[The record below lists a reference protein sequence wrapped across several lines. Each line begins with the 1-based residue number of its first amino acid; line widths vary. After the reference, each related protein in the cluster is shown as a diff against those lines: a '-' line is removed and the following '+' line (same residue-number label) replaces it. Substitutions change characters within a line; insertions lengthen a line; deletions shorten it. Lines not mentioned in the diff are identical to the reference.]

1 MGERFFV
8 KWVNEF
14 SSNGRIILRQMA
26 EFKFFFVTLHPVKAI
41 NMEMTYKKRIADG
54 LLQRKLAGKGAV
66 LIEGAKWCGK
76 TTTAEQIAQSVKY
89 MTETGMVEQ
98 NVELARL
105 NPKLIL
111 KGDIPRLI
119 DEWQVAP
126 QLWDSIRFESDHGPL
141 GQFVLTGSSV
151 PADMSH
157 VIHSGTGRIG
167 WLKMRPMSLWESQE
181 STGEVS
187 LAELFNAPAQIG
199 GINEMDIEKI
209 AFLTCR
215 GGWPLAVDM
224 EPEIALDQAFDY
236 VESVEKRDIQKVDGV
251 DRDPVRV
258 HRLLRSLARNQGSQA
273 SFGTIK
279 ADLMANEADT
289 LSEDTIASYC
299 KALKQIYVVEDSEA
313 WNPNLRSKSAIRT
326 SDTRYFTDP
335 SIATAALGVGPND
348 LINDLNTFGLLF
360 ETMAVRDLRVYAEAL
375 NGKVYHFRDRNGL
388 ECDAVV
394 HLRDGQYGL
403 VEVKLGGDK
412 LIKEGVDALNLLTEK
427 IDPEKMKMPSFKMIL
442 IGVGSYAYRREDGIY
457 VVPIGCLKD

>member
-1 MGERFFV
+1 
-8 KWVNEF
+8 
-14 SSNGRIILRQMA
+14 
-26 EFKFFFVTLHPVKAI
+26 
-41 NMEMTYKKRIADG
+41 MENTYKKRIADG

-76 TTTAEQIAQSVKY
+76 TTTAEQIAGSVKY

-98 NVELARL
+98 NIQLATL
-105 NPKLIL
+105 NPKLLL
-111 KGDIPRLI
+111 KGEFPRLI

-141 GQFVLTGSSV
+141 GQFILTGSSV
-151 PADMSH
+151 PPDMSK

-167 WLKMRPMSLWESQE
+167 WLRMRPMSLWESQE
-181 STGEVS
+181 SSGEVS
-187 LAELFNAPAQIG
+187 LAELFTSPEQIG
-199 GINEMDIEKI
+199 AINQMDIEQV

-224 EPEIALDQAFDY
+224 EREIALDQAFDY

-279 ADLMANEADT
+279 EDLMANEADS
-289 LSEDTIASYC
+289 LSEDTIASYH
-299 KALKQIYVVEDSEA
+299 KALKEIFVVEDSEA
-313 WNPNLRSKSAIRT
+313 WNPNLRSKTAIRT

-335 SIATAALGVGPND
+335 SIATAALGVGPQD

-375 NGKVYHFRDRNGL
+375 NGKVYHFRDKNGL

-394 HLRDGQYGL
+394 HLRDGRYGL
-403 VEVKLGGDK
+403 VEVKLGGEDK
-412 LIKEGVDALNLLTEK
+412 IRDGADALKDLAGR
-427 IDPEKMKMPSFKMIL
+427 IDTSRMREPSFLMVL
-442 IGVGSYAYRREDGIY
+442 VGVGQYAYRREDGVY